1 MTLNEAKKRTDYI
14 YSCCKATRYI
24 NGIRNNN
31 IRILKANDK
40 PISDCASLQ
49 IGCYKITLNMAIYE
63 QFDCVKNA
71 KRPVLFYEI
80 FQKPYSD
87 SDNWKPHFQFGPCEI
102 DWNSK
107 DWMKQLETDLFNT
120 LNAFL
125 QVNNLDYDK
134 SDESKK
140 VYMVYTIYQYDGYD
154 DAEIYADATS
164 AAEAADQLLSEF
176 LNNGYTID
184 PEYGDE
190 NFSFA
195 DNPRE
200 SKFIRLNSSSGDVE
214 ITMEEKKLKGYEKKL
229 K

>member
-1 MTLNEAKKRTDYI
+1 M
-14 YSCCKATRYI
+14 
-24 NGIRNNN
+24 
-31 IRILKANDK
+31 
-40 PISDCASLQ
+40 
-49 IGCYKITLNMAIYE
+49 
-63 QFDCVKNA
+63 
-71 KRPVLFYEI
+71 
-80 FQKPYSD
+80 
-87 SDNWKPHFQFGPCEI
+87 
-102 DWNSK
+102 
-107 DWMKQLETDLFNT
+107 
-120 LNAFL
+120 NAFL

-176 LNNGYTID
+176 LNNGYTIN

-195 DNPRE
+195 GNPRE

-214 ITMEEKKLKGYEKKL
+214 ITMEEKKLKGYERKKY
-229 K
+229 